1 MTDRLYARLYF
12 WLIAHR
18 RGVLVTAAL
27 LLVGA
32 LVISSRV
39 QLQEDILDLLP
50 GNDAQVQD
58 YRYALRKFR
67 QIDRLYVDVGI
78 LQGDPGALGA
88 AADAVYAGLVTN
100 RNFTRITYQI
110 NAAGLGR
117 VVEFLTT
124 AFPNLFTEADAAAL
138 TGKLT
143 PASLREHLTSMRQ
156 KLAGPEGLVLKSVV
170 AADPVGFT
178 PLMAAKALP
187 LQAGFG
193 GAQIVEGRITSGDG
207 RHVLLVAEPGFGS
220 SDSRLSAAL
229 MREITPVVQAVEAKF
244 PGVHVA
250 ITGGHRMALDNA
262 TLLRRDAMRC
272 LTLAV
277 SAMFLLCFT
286 AYRRRWLATVTFLP
300 SLFGTAIAGTV
311 LALTDDHV
319 SAIAT
324 GFASMAIGITVDY
337 GIYVV
342 YHLDN
347 AATDR
352 ASAAKI
358 LSRLLLPT
366 FIGAFTIIAAFIVL
380 ACSPMSGYRQLGIF
394 GATGVL
400 MSAAF
405 ALSVLAL
412 LVPLPRQTAAALRP
426 LRFTN
431 WMEAFHGWQKRHR
444 LWSFGLL
451 VGLTG
456 LAVLGL
462 QRLRFEGDF
471 AKLNGITQATR
482 DDDRLISQTWGDALS
497 LSLVIARGETPA
509 AALAQNDRLA
519 TLLASH
525 ANVASLYSLAA
536 ICPAPATQEENLRR
550 WRKFW
555 TPERQQELRA
565 SLNRIGGELGFQP
578 GAFAPFWRLVTER
591 PALLTLDYF
600 KNTPLESVLAERVAV
615 GDHDTAISTLVKL
628 KDRSRAA
635 ALAAALPDFI
645 LVDQQAFTDHIAT
658 LARAGLGFFV
668 LWTVVAVGL
677 IVYLSLASIELVIAT
692 LLPIGFGLLWTLGLM
707 GLLGLPI
714 NVMNCVFV
722 IFVIGMGEDYSVFL
736 ATSKL
741 DVWRGHPPRIAPTSA
756 SVLISVGTTICGFAV
771 LILARHPV
779 LFSMGTTVLL
789 GMAST
794 FLATL
799 VVTPACVELLLYKPP
814 PRGAPRWWHVLGTL
828 WVLLHLGGSQV
839 FLYYVLRPAL
849 WLFSPRHARDR
860 LRRATRWMARGV
872 VKGMPFG
879 RLEFQ
884 QCSPA
889 TFAKPCVIIS
899 NHQSAVD
906 VMLMVSLPADVRQTA
921 KKRVFDAPMLGI
933 GCKILGHIMVEPND
947 PATTLER
954 CRATLATGASV
965 HFYPEG
971 TRSVDGFVQR
981 FRRGAFELAVA
992 LRQEI
997 LPIVIC
1003 GSNEAM
1009 PRDAYWFEPYHTTVR
1024 ALPRVTPETF
1034 DYAQGAGALMKH
1046 CERLVRTAL
1055 QEQLDAINTPA
1066 VVRRKVARLYRYQGV
1081 YVEQFVKWKMQLDP
1095 FFTQLD
1101 AVVPRRARVLDLGC
1115 GYGLASHWLATFTDT
1130 RTFWGL
1136 DYDEA
1141 KIRVA
1146 QRSAAENSRV
1156 QFAVGDLLTA
1166 ELPAGDA
1173 VLLLDVLHYWPPP
1186 KQQLILDKVRRALAP
1201 GGRLILRD
1209 GARAASAAHRK
1220 VLRWER
1226 FATRFGLTRSG
1237 EGLHFQTRAE
1247 IEGMLARAGFA
1258 HWEQRANAGNDSN
1271 IMLVACVPASAPVE
1285 TADRRGPES

>member
-12 WLIAHR
+12 WLTAHR
-18 RGVLVTAAL
+18 RGVLAVAAL
-27 LLVGA
+27 LMVTA

-50 GNDAQVQD
+50 GNDAQVDD

-67 QIDRLYVDVGI
+67 QIDRLYLDIGI
-78 LQGDPGALGA
+78 SHGDPESLGA
-88 AADAVYAGLVTN
+88 AADEVFALLATN
-100 RNFTRITYQI
+100 QNFTRITYQI
-110 NAAGLGR
+110 NSGGLGK
-117 VVEFLTT
+117 VVGFLTG

-138 TGKLT
+138 TDKLA
-143 PASLREHLTSMRQ
+143 PASIREHLTSMRQ
-156 KLAGPEGLVLKSVV
+156 KLAGPEGMVLKNVV
-170 AADPVGFT
+170 AADPIGFT

-193 GAQIVEGRITSGDG
+193 GAQIVDGRITSGDG
-207 RHVLLVAEPGFGS
+207 RHVLMVVEPNFGS
-220 SDSRLSAAL
+220 SDSRLSAGL
-229 MREITPVVQAVEAKF
+229 MQEISRVVRAVEAEF

-277 SAMFLLCFT
+277 SAMFILCFT

-300 SLFGTAIAGTV
+300 SLFGTAIAGAV

-380 ACSPMSGYRQLGIF
+380 AVSPMSGYRQLGIF

-405 ALSVLAL
+405 ALTVLTL
-412 LVPLPRQTAAALRP
+412 LVPLPKRDTAALRP

-444 LWSFGLL
+444 LWSVGLL
-451 VGLTG
+451 VALTA
-456 LAVLGL
+456 LAGLGL
-462 QRLRFEGDF
+462 QRLRFEGDL
-471 AKLNGITQATR
+471 AKLNGITPATR
-482 DDDRLISQTWGDALS
+482 ADDQLISETWGDALS
-497 LSLVIARGETPA
+497 MSLLIARGATPA
-509 AALAQNDRLA
+509 AALARNDQLA
-519 TLLASH
+519 VLLAQQS
-525 ANVASLYSLAA
+525 AVTNIYSLAA

-550 WRKFW
+550 WQQFW
-555 TPERQQELRA
+555 TPDRQRELRA
-565 SLNRIGGELGFQP
+565 DLNRISGELGFQP
-578 GAFAPFWRLVTER
+578 EAFAPFWKIVTER
-591 PALLTLDYF
+591 PAWLTLDYF
-600 KNTPLESVLAERVAV
+600 KDTPLEAVMAERVAV
-615 GDHDTAISTLVKL
+615 GTNDTAISTLVKL
-628 KDRSRAA
+628 SDRSQAA
-635 ALAAALPDFI
+635 TLQAALPEFI
-645 LVDQQAFTDHIAT
+645 LVDQKAFTDHIAD
-658 LARAGLGFFV
+658 LARDGLGFFV
-668 LWTVVAVGL
+668 LWTAVAVGL
-677 IVYLSLASIELVIAT
+677 IVYLSLASIELVVVT

-707 GLLGLPI
+707 GLFGLPI

-771 LILARHPV
+771 LILAQHPV

-799 VVTPACVELLLYKPP
+799 VITPACVELLLYKPQ

-828 WVLLHLGGSQV
+828 WVLIHLGGSQV
-839 FLYYVLRPAL
+839 FLYYVLRPL
-849 WLFSPRHARDR
+849 LNLVSPRNAKDR

-879 RLEFQ
+879 KLEFQ
-884 QCSPA
+884 NLSPA
-889 TFAKPCVIIS
+889 TFAKPGIVIS

-906 VMLMVSLPADVRQTA
+906 VMLMVSLPGDVRQTA

-947 PATTLER
+947 PATTLQR
-954 CRATLATGASV
+954 CRDTLATGASV

-971 TRSVDGFVQR
+971 TRSVDGYVQR
-981 FRRGAFELAVA
+981 FRRGAFELAVE
-992 LRQEI
+992 LRQDL

-1009 PRDAYWFEPYHTTVR
+1009 PRDAYWFEPYHATVR
-1024 ALPRVTPETF
+1024 ALPRITPQNF
-1034 DYAQGAGALMKH
+1034 DYRQGVVALMKH
-1046 CERLVRTAL
+1046 CEALMRAAL
-1055 QEQLDAINTPA
+1055 QEQLDALNTPP
-1066 VVRRKVARLYRYQGV
+1066 VVRRKVARLYRYQGA
-1081 YVEQFVKWKMQLDP
+1081 YVEQFAKWKMKLDP
-1095 FFTQLD
+1095 FFAQLD

-1115 GYGLASHWLATFTDT
+1115 GYGLASHWLAAFTDT

-1146 QRSAAENSRV
+1146 QRSAAENPRV
-1156 QFAVGDLLTA
+1156 EFTCGDLLTA
-1166 ELPAGDA
+1166 ELPAA
-1173 VLLLDVLHYWPPP
+1173 EVALLLDVLHYWPPS
-1186 KQQLILDKVRRALAP
+1186 KQQLILNKVRRALAP
-1201 GGRLILRD
+1201 GGRLVLRD
-1209 GARAASAAHRK
+1209 GARATSAGHRK

-1226 FATRFGLTRSG
+1226 FATRWGLTRSG
-1237 EGLHFQTRAE
+1237 EGLHFQSRSE
-1247 IEGMLARAGFA
+1247 IEAMLARAGFVR
-1258 HWEQRANAGNDSN
+1258 WEQRAHAGNDSN
-1271 IMLVACVPASAPVE
+1271 IMLVAYAPESGNPTVADDPASQP
-1285 TADRRGPES
+1285 